1 MKQLWAHQLEALSLL
16 KKNRSFALHMEPRT
30 GKTAVALKWL
40 ESISQ
45 DKNLKILIIAP
56 PVATRV
62 WEEELHVWWK
72 SHPSFAIASGSTEK
86 KLKTISLDPEILITN
101 YESLISPKIQKAL
114 QEFEPNVLVCDEC
127 FHPDTLVKTISGDK
141 KIKDIVVGDIVLNCL
156 GWNKVMK
163 TFNKTVDTSYKIW
176 FNSKEIIVS
185 ANHLFF
191 TENGWVKAKD
201 LQKGDLLVKTYK
213 AMSILQDGIYKNY
226 ISINRKKTFYLFAQL
241 WNEIKSKNSRISK
254 IYSESEP
261 YVFRKNTKTSKC
273 DIKKNET
280 QATHS
285 SWKRSWTYCSR
296 TKNFRKIWKKIY
308 SQLCCSIREKS
319 KWLSYSLQN
328 RFSLSEVNV
337 GYRSGWSQSS
347 IACETKTRSKKRQEI
362 DFVRVENIE
371 IQKSTSDEGN
381 PRGLFYDLEVEG
393 HPSFTVNE
401 VLVHN
406 SHRCKNPSAKRS
418 KEVKKIA
425 DRCTYRLN
433 LTGTP
438 VTKSY
443 LDLFQQFLILDGGQT
458 FGNNFY
464 SFRAK
469 YFEDKNASRRGAHN
483 YFPDWVIRKD
493 SQVAINKI
501 LSKRAYAK
509 RKVDCLELPPF
520 ETVNVP
526 VEMSAKQAKAYQ
538 EMKEDFITFVEGAD
552 SPSVAKF
559 AMTKALRLQQIS
571 SGFLQ
576 TETEMIE
583 LDNQR
588 QVVLSD
594 LLEDL
599 PSPIVVWACFKPNYK
614 AIAKVC
620 ENLGKKYALLTGE
633 QNQKEKDTAMNR
645 WDNGEIDVL
654 IANQGAGGIGINLSK
669 SSNAIYYSYN
679 FNFEHDEQSEARIYS
694 AQSNQFSKVT
704 RYNLVSEG
712 TIDSQILK
720 SLKEKSLTLDSIL
733 GACK

>member
-1 MKQLWAHQLEALSLL
+1 MKQLWAHQEEALNLL

-45 DKNLKILIIAP
+45 DKNLKILILAP

-62 WEEELHVWWK
+62 WEKELHVWWEF
-72 SHPSFAIASGSTEK
+72 HPSFAIASGSTEK

-114 QEFEPNVLVCDEC
+114 VEFAPNVLICDE
-127 FHPDTLVKTISGDK
+127 
-141 KIKDIVVGDIVLNCL
+141 
-156 GWNKVMK
+156 
-163 TFNKTVDTSYKIW
+163 
-176 FNSKEIIVS
+176 
-185 ANHLFF
+185 
-191 TENGWVKAKD
+191 
-201 LQKGDLLVKTYK
+201 
-213 AMSILQDGIYKNY
+213 
-226 ISINRKKTFYLFAQL
+226 
-241 WNEIKSKNSRISK
+241 
-254 IYSESEP
+254 
-261 YVFRKNTKTSKC
+261 
-273 DIKKNET
+273 
-280 QATHS
+280 
-285 SWKRSWTYCSR
+285 
-296 TKNFRKIWKKIY
+296 
-308 SQLCCSIREKS
+308 
-319 KWLSYSLQN
+319 
-328 RFSLSEVNV
+328 
-337 GYRSGWSQSS
+337 
-347 IACETKTRSKKRQEI
+347 
-362 DFVRVENIE
+362 
-371 IQKSTSDEGN
+371 
-381 PRGLFYDLEVEG
+381 
-393 HPSFTVNE
+393 
-401 VLVHN
+401 

-425 DRCTYRLN
+425 NRCTYRLN

-493 SQVAINKI
+493 SQVVINKI

-526 VEMSAKQAKAYQ
+526 VEMTPKQAKAYQ
-538 EMKEDFITFVEGAD
+538 EMKEDFITFVEGVD

-669 SSNAIYYSYN
+669 SSNSIYYSYN

-694 AQSNQFSKVT
+694 TQSNQFSKIT